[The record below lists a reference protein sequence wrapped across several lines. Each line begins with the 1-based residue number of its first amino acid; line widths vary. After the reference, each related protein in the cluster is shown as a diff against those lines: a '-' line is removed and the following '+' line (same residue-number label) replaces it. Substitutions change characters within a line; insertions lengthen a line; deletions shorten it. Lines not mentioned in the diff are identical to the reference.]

1 MVVVYLVAGAGYCAE
16 VVYNRPFG
24 CYVVFV
30 GLLFAGGA
38 GGVLCLDAIAGI
50 DFNSVDYALY
60 SCRLCGL
67 IFRLCCG
74 FVDCLVWYFWWLA
87 WCCMIL
93 LCGFLYWLVVYL
105 LRCLVIAGLSDLWC
119 YCRFWLVALFV
130 FSGWAASFA
139 GVWFAWRVVCC
150 FMFGFAIYCLLVVLV
165 ASFCGLVWLW

>member
-1 MVVVYLVAGAGYCAE
+1 M
-16 VVYNRPFG
+16 
-24 CYVVFV
+24 
-30 GLLFAGGA
+30 
-38 GGVLCLDAIAGI
+38 LCLDAIAGI

-67 IFRLCCG
+67 VFRLCCG

-139 GVWFAWRVVCC
+139 GGLVCSA
-150 FMFGFAIYCLLVVLV
+150 GCLLLYVRVCYLLFACCV
-165 ASFCGLVWLW
+165 GG